1 MYFYYSTLFCQK
13 NQSSSLFFS
22 IQVVDKISLA
32 QLTLFWG
39 FIPNFTV
46 LIHSIWGKSEENVD
60 KSLNN

>member
-32 QLTLFWG
+32 QLTLFSG
-39 FIPNFTV
+39 FIPNFKV